1 MEVRAAPTCVDSR
14 CWLGLSVP
22 AQAVLGG
29 ITVLT
34 DLNPWVV
41 AFHLLFS
48 MGIISL
54 AVLYLWRI
62 DHPVSS

>member
-1 MEVRAAPTCVDSR
+1 M
-14 CWLGLSVP
+14 
-22 AQAVLGG
+22 
-29 ITVLT
+29 LT

-62 DHPVSS
+62 DAPAARRVANRQPR